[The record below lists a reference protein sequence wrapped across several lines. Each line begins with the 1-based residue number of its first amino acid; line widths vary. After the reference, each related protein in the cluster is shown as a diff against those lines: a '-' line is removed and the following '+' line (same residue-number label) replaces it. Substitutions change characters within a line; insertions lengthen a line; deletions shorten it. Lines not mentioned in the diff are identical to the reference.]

1 MPRTRAMLL
10 PMLITLKSNS
20 IDVAASLDRV
30 ARDQIPFAS
39 ALALTRLAN
48 DARADVRGS
57 LNQFFNIRRG
67 WVAKG
72 IQTEIASKRDWPMQQ
87 SVVGTKND
95 FMARQ
100 ELGGDKTG
108 RSGKMLA
115 MPTTKASERSDVT
128 TPGKWPSRLLAK
140 GGKRKYFVQKL
151 KTGPNAG
158 RSAVMRRTGNGATP
172 LQVLYI
178 LKSKVHVPAH
188 WRFRDTVE
196 RTVQGKWSVYFGQ
209 ALARALATAK

>member
-1 MPRTRAMLL
+1 
-10 PMLITLKSNS
+10 MLITLKSNS
-20 IDVAASLDRV
+20 IEVAAALDDVARK
-30 ARDQIPFAS
+30 QIPFAS

-57 LNQFFNIRRG
+57 LNQYFNIRRG

-72 IQTEIASKRDWPMQQ
+72 IQTESARKMDWPMQQ
-87 SVVGTKND
+87 SVVGTKDD

-100 ELGGDKTG
+100 ELGGDKVG
-108 RSGKMLA
+108 RSGKNLA
-115 MPTTKASERSDVT
+115 MPTTKASERDKVS
-128 TPGKWPSRLLAK
+128 TPGTWPSRLLAK

-151 KTGPNAG
+151 KTGLNAG
-158 RSAVMRRTGNGATP
+158 RSAVMRRTGQGSTP

-178 LKSKVHVPAH
+178 LKSKVHVPAT

-196 RTVQGKWSVYFGQ
+196 RRVEGKWGVYFGQ
-209 ALARALATAK
+209 ALARALASAK